1 MAARVSKTDVLN
13 RLEMRF
19 DYQSARNVLNN
30 WRKSTGSREDGDLE
44 VTDVAALADYL
55 EEEHENVADVAARA
69 SRSKLRPAF
78 VVPSRHVLPPRAR
91 SWRRGGG
98 SRAPSTDLQLSVL
111 RCLRVSRPAP
121 SRLRFERVS
130 DARSGVS
137 SRLRGERWRLTCAQA
152 SGYCATR
159 ACTA

>member
-55 EEEHENVADVAARA
+55 EEEHENVADVAAALRRVTGGAKPAA
-69 SRSKLRPAF
+69 SSAPAPEAAPAAKAEPAAAAASAAPAEEAAAAAAPAKDDEKSSKKDDDKGRRDDERSKKGK
-78 VVPSRHVLPPRAR
+78 SK
-91 SWRRGGG
+91 
-98 SRAPSTDLQLSVL
+98 
-111 RCLRVSRPAP
+111 
-121 SRLRFERVS
+121 
-130 DARSGVS
+130 
-137 SRLRGERWRLTCAQA
+137 
-152 SGYCATR
+152 
-159 ACTA
+159 